1 MAPKRCNNDQRQQQ
15 TSSVR
20 RLLRVKRHL
29 TSDLTP
35 HTKPFGSEQNKQD
48 KQNNDHHQTV
58 VVEPVRSTPVVGT
71 FDVIVVGGGPAG
83 LSAALASARAGV
95 RTLLIEQS
103 GCFGGTITNVGM
115 ETLGWYR
122 YEGSV
127 EPTGLGDEFERVARR
142 MEHATTKFP
151 YNDSHCLD
159 ADHFKVI
166 ADALVEESGVSPRLH
181 TTVVGVLRGDADASS
196 VDEAVTGVITESKS
210 GREAWRATCVVDC
223 TGDAD
228 VAHLA
233 GAPCASWPVS
243 DRLGVTTVF
252 GCSGVD
258 RTRFLDY
265 ATVRN
270 PRTYADWHNN
280 PDTDADWNQA
290 TTGKEDPLRSPYVDL
305 HVAKERG
312 LLTGDDADVVGSWSS
327 VTRSGEATNL
337 NLVHMKAVDAT
348 NADDLTWAEMY
359 GRRKAMRVLT
369 ALRETVPGFGAAKLR
384 TFSSTI
390 GVRDT
395 RKIEGDYALT
405 EADVMGEARFVD
417 AVGIFPEFLDGYG
430 TLVLPTT
437 GRYFQVPRGCLLPRG
452 IDGLVVAGRCVAGD
466 RLSHAAMRNMM
477 ACTVTGQGA
486 GVVAAMAA
494 RLDTTPRRVAIEVVH
509 DELTRQGVRIR

>member
-1 MAPKRCNNDQRQQQ
+1 MAPKHCNNDPLPKL
-15 TSSVR
+15 SSVR

-35 HTKPFGSEQNKQD
+35 HTKPNGGGRKQKEHD
-48 KQNNDHHQTV
+48 NPTV

-83 LSAALASARAGV
+83 LSAALASARAGAK
-95 RTLLIEQS
+95 TLLIERS

-166 ADALVEESGVSPRLH
+166 ADALVEESGVTPRLH
-181 TTVVGVLRGDADASS
+181 TTVVGVLRKGGDDASS
-196 VDEAVTGVITESKS
+196 VDEDDVVSGVITESKS

-258 RTRFLDY
+258 RTRFLEY

-280 PDTDADWNQA
+280 PNTDADWNQA

-327 VTRSGEATNL
+327 VTRCGEATNL

-369 ALRETVPGFGAAKLR
+369 ALRETVPGFDTAKLR

-395 RKIEGDYALT
+395 RKIDGDYALT
-405 EADVMGEARFVD
+405 EADVLGEARFVD

-509 DELTRQGVRIR
+509 AELTRQGVRIR